1 MNEAEERI
9 QQELVAI
16 VDILTE
22 MTGLASRWSGE
33 VELSQ
38 DARILGREPF
48 TCHIVIS
55 ESIVNQ
61 LARWR
66 TLIHEA
72 LHSFSAG
79 YNMTDYQA
87 FLGWEEGVVEQTQR
101 LLRPMVLERLGV
113 QVDSSIFSPV
123 ESAYSFNKYIRAIE
137 LLRNALGR
145 EDEQEF
151 YIILLATEIKRRHNL
166 IFSLGNRLP
175 SPQRTVFMAVFSE
188 ANSILKDLP

>member
-1 MNEAEERI
+1 VNETETRI

-16 VDILTE
+16 VDVLTE

-38 DARILGREPF
+38 DPRIMGRKPF
-48 TCHIVIS
+48 SCRI
-55 ESIVNQ
+55 IVNAGLVDQ
-61 LARWR
+61 SARWR

-72 LHSFSAG
+72 MHSLSAG

-101 LLRPMVLERLGV
+101 LLRPIVLERLGV
-113 QVDSSIFSPV
+113 QVDSSVFSSA

-151 YIILLATEIKRRHNL
+151 YLTLLATEIKRRHNL

-175 SPQRTVFMAVFSE
+175 GLQRIAFMAVFSE
-188 ANSILKDLP
+188 ANSILKDSP